1 MTYVRVKSLFEFCL
15 NKYKININISAENV
29 DEFEFMNF
37 NDFQT
42 SENHLGVMCQYFLND
57 NDRRWSWRIFF
68 SRPNLENSLLAIPS
82 NFSQLLN

>member
-42 SENHLGVMCQYFLND
+42 SENHLGVMCQYFPND
-57 NDRRWSWRIFF
+57 NDRRWSWKIFF
-68 SRPNLENSLLAIPS
+68 QDLILKIHSLQYLPTLA
-82 NFSQLLN
+82 NY

>member
-1 MTYVRVKSLFEFCL
+1 MTYVLRVKILFKFCL

-57 NDRRWSWRIFF
+57 NDRRWSWKIFF
-68 SRPNLENSLLAIPS
+68 QDLILKIHSLQYLPTLA
-82 NFSQLLN
+82 NY

>member
-57 NDRRWSWRIFF
+57 NDRRWSWKIFF
-68 SRPNLENSLLAIPS
+68 QDLILKIHSLQYLPTLA
-82 NFSQLLN
+82 NY